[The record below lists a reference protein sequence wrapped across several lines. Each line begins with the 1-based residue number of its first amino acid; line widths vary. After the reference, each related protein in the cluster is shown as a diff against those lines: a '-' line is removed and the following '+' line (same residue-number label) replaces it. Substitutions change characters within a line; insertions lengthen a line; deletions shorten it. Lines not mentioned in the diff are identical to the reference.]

1 MNECWHFINNQYG
14 ADTGLKDSNMLMFA
28 KDPFESLAR
37 EVCQNSID
45 ARAKDSDKPSIVH
58 FKTFKLKT
66 QEVPGI
72 DLLKYNIQ
80 NCLDYCR
87 SLNNESEAA
96 DLQTMLNLLNRDY
109 LECLRVSDFN
119 TTGLIGVDTNKTDS
133 PFFLLTKGS
142 GSTNKHDGQAGSKGI
157 GKYAAFAVSN
167 LNTVFYSTKTFDF
180 KEGGMGISKLRSAP
194 IKKDDPY
201 LLTTGIGYYALDKN
215 MPIQHPLLL
224 DKNYKRDTTGTDVFI
239 LGVELD
245 ELTIEKI
252 VYTVLDSFMYAILN
266 NNVEVKVESYNI
278 NKDTL
283 EEYLNIE
290 FLDKVGIGEKAKK
303 ALLAQ
308 YELLSSDE
316 IPFETI
322 KLPDDYGEIK
332 IKVKLYDPQTNEI
345 VSNQCDIIRH
355 PYMKIKKYA
364 PEIPCLYSAVCVIED
379 PSVNKMLRTIENP
392 QHTEWEVEQLITD
405 KETKKRYKG
414 LVRSINRVIKDY
426 ISNIA
431 MANIE
436 DTTDLPLASYYIPDI
451 QELGSE
457 SGKQLLREKA
467 SISFAQRRSYDK
479 PKKTTQKEKKGKNN
493 SKPNG
498 NRRIDNIRFASMYH
512 DFTKEYTLFFKAPC
526 NANNCELKLFA
537 CGMGSD
543 RPQLNILSASLN
555 NNPCNIRNNQVIYGF
570 DLEENQEYIL
580 EYKIANDEKLAVEV
594 ELDEIR

>member
-1 MNECWHFINNQYG
+1 MEECWHFINNQYG

-28 KDPFESLAR
+28 KNPFESLAR

-45 ARAKDSDKPSIVH
+45 ARAKDSDKPGIVY
-58 FKTFKLKT
+58 FKAFKLKT
-66 QEVPGI
+66 EEVPGI
-72 DLLKYNIQ
+72 DCLKDNVQ
-80 NCLDYCR
+80 NCLNYCR
-87 SLNNESEAA
+87 SLNNESEAS
-96 DLQTMLNLLNRDY
+96 DLQTMLNLLNQDY
-109 LECLRVSDFN
+109 LQCLRVSDFN
-119 TTGLIGVDTNKTDS
+119 TTGLVGVDTNKTDS

-167 LNTVFYSTKTFDF
+167 LNTVFYSTRTIDF

-194 IKKDDPY
+194 IDEADPY

-215 MPIQHPLLL
+215 MPIQHQLLL
-224 DKNYKRDTTGTDVFI
+224 DEDFKRDKPGTDVFI

-245 ELTIEKI
+245 DLTIEKI

-266 NNVEVKVESYNI
+266 YNIEVNVENYSI
-278 NKDTL
+278 NKDSL
-283 EEYLNIE
+283 EEYLSIE
-290 FLDKVGIGEKAKK
+290 FLDKAEVSEKAKK

-322 KLPDDYGEIK
+322 KLPNDYGEIK
-332 IKVKLYDPQTNEI
+332 IKVKLYNPQTNEI

-379 PSVNKMLRTIENP
+379 PVVNEMLRKIENP
-392 QHTEWEVEQLITD
+392 QHTEWEVEQLIAD

-414 LVRSINRVIKDY
+414 LVRSIDRTIKEY
-426 ISNIA
+426 ISNMA

-436 DTTDLPLASYYIPDI
+436 DTTDLPLASHYIPDL
-451 QELGSE
+451 QDLGSE
-457 SGKQLLREKA
+457 SGKQSLREKA
-467 SISFAQRRSYDK
+467 TISFAQRRSHNK
-479 PKKTTQKEKKGKNN
+479 PKKTRKKKKKKSNLKR
-493 SKPNG
+493 SG
-498 NRRIDNIRFASMYH
+498 NRRIDNIKFASMYH
-512 DFTKEYTLFFKAPC
+512 DSTKEYTLFFDAPC

-543 RPQLNILSASLN
+543 RPQLDILSASLN
-555 NNPCNIRNNQVIYGF
+555 KVPCNIRNNQVIYGF

-594 ELDEIR
+594 ELDENR

>member
-66 QEVPGI
+66 EDVPGI
-72 DLLKYNIQ
+72 DLLKYNVQ
-80 NCLDYCR
+80 NCLDYCK

-96 DLQTMLNLLNRDY
+96 DLQTMLNLLNQDY

-167 LNTVFYSTKTFDF
+167 LNTVFYSTKTFDS

-194 IKKDDPY
+194 IKDDDPY
-201 LLTTGIGYYALDKN
+201 LLTTGIGYYALEKN
-215 MPIQHPLLL
+215 MPIKHPLIL
-224 DKNYKRDTTGTDVFI
+224 DENFKRDTTGTDVFI

-252 VYTVLDSFMYAILN
+252 VYTVLDSFMYAILK
-266 NNVEVKVESYNI
+266 NNVEVEVESYSI

-290 FLDKVGIGEKAKK
+290 FLDKVEIGEKAKK

-316 IPFETI
+316 IPFDTI
-322 KLPDDYGEIK
+322 ELPNDYGEIK
-332 IKVKLYDPQTNEI
+332 IKVKLYNPQTNDI

-379 PSVNKMLRTIENP
+379 PSVNEMLRKIENP

-405 KETKKRYKG
+405 KDTKKRYKG
-414 LVRSINRVIKDY
+414 LVRSINKAIKEY
-426 ISNIA
+426 ISNMA

-436 DTTDLPLASYYIPDI
+436 DTMDLPLASYYIPDL
-451 QELGSE
+451 QALSSE
-457 SGKQLLREKA
+457 NNNQLLREKA
-467 SISFAQRRSYDK
+467 KISFAQRRSYTESKK
-479 PKKTTQKEKKGKNN
+479 PRKK
-493 SKPNG
+493 
-498 NRRIDNIRFASMYH
+498 
-512 DFTKEYTLFFKAPC
+512 
-526 NANNCELKLFA
+526 
-537 CGMGSD
+537 
-543 RPQLNILSASLN
+543 
-555 NNPCNIRNNQVIYGF
+555 
-570 DLEENQEYIL
+570 
-580 EYKIANDEKLAVEV
+580 DEKRKVILNLMVIE
-594 ELDEIR
+594 E

>member
-66 QEVPGI
+66 EDVPGI
-72 DLLKYNIQ
+72 DLLKYNVQ
-80 NCLDYCR
+80 NCLDYCK

-96 DLQTMLNLLNRDY
+96 DLQTMLNLLNQDY

-167 LNTVFYSTKTFDF
+167 LNTVFYSTKTFDS

-194 IKKDDPY
+194 IKDEDPY

-215 MPIQHPLLL
+215 MPIKHPLLL

-266 NNVEVKVESYNI
+266 NNVEVKVESYSI

-283 EEYLNIE
+283 DEYLNVE
-290 FLDKVGIGEKAKK
+290 FLDKVEIGEKAKK

-316 IPFETI
+316 IPFDTI
-322 KLPDDYGEIK
+322 ELPNDYGEIK
-332 IKVKLYDPQTNEI
+332 IKVKLYNPQTNDI

-379 PSVNKMLRTIENP
+379 PSVNEMLRKIENP

-405 KETKKRYKG
+405 KETKKRKII
-414 LVRSINRVIKDY
+414 LNLMVI
-426 ISNIA
+426 
-431 MANIE
+431 
-436 DTTDLPLASYYIPDI
+436 
-451 QELGSE
+451 
-457 SGKQLLREKA
+457 
-467 SISFAQRRSYDK
+467 
-479 PKKTTQKEKKGKNN
+479 
-493 SKPNG
+493 
-498 NRRIDNIRFASMYH
+498 
-512 DFTKEYTLFFKAPC
+512 
-526 NANNCELKLFA
+526 
-537 CGMGSD
+537 
-543 RPQLNILSASLN
+543 
-555 NNPCNIRNNQVIYGF
+555 
-570 DLEENQEYIL
+570 EE
-580 EYKIANDEKLAVEV
+580 
-594 ELDEIR
+594 

>member
-66 QEVPGI
+66 EDVPGI
-72 DLLKYNIQ
+72 DLLKKNVQ
-80 NCLDYCR
+80 NCLDYCK
-87 SLNNESEAA
+87 SLNNDSEAT
-96 DLQTMLNLLNRDY
+96 DLQTMLNLLNQDY

-167 LNTVFYSTKTFDF
+167 LNTVFYSTKTLDS

-194 IKKDDPY
+194 ISEDDPY

-215 MPIQHPLLL
+215 MPIKHPLLL

-252 VYTVLDSFMYAILN
+252 VYTILDSFMYAILN
-266 NNVEVKVESYNI
+266 NNVEVKVENYNI

-290 FLDKVGIGEKAKK
+290 FLDKVEIGEKAKK

-316 IPFETI
+316 ILFETI
-322 KLPDDYGEIK
+322 KLPNDYGEIK
-332 IKVKLYDPQTNEI
+332 IKVKLYDPQTNDI

-379 PSVNKMLRTIENP
+379 PSINEMLRKIENP

-405 KETKKRYKG
+405 KDTKKRYKG
-414 LVRSINRVIKDY
+414 LVRSINRTIKEY

-467 SISFAQRRSYDK
+467 SISFAQRRRYDK
-479 PKKTTQKEKKGKNN
+479 PKETTKKKKEKNN
-493 SKPNG
+493 SKRSG

-512 DFTKEYTLFFKAPC
+512 DSTKEYTLFFNAPC

-543 RPQLNILSASLN
+543 
-555 NNPCNIRNNQVIYGF
+555 
-570 DLEENQEYIL
+570 
-580 EYKIANDEKLAVEV
+580 
-594 ELDEIR
+594 

>member
-66 QEVPGI
+66 EDVPGI
-72 DLLKYNIQ
+72 DLLKYNVQ
-80 NCLDYCR
+80 NCLDYCK

-96 DLQTMLNLLNRDY
+96 DLQTMLNLLNQDY

-167 LNTVFYSTKTFDF
+167 LNTVFYSTKTFDS

-194 IKKDDPY
+194 IKDEDPY

-215 MPIQHPLLL
+215 MPIKHPLLL

-245 ELTIEKI
+245 QLTIEKI

-266 NNVEVKVESYNI
+266 NNVEVKVESYSI

-283 EEYLNIE
+283 DEYLNVE
-290 FLDKVGIGEKAKK
+290 FLDKVEIGEKAKK

-316 IPFETI
+316 IPFDTI
-322 KLPDDYGEIK
+322 ELPNDYGEIK
-332 IKVKLYDPQTNEI
+332 IKVKLYNPQTNDI

-379 PSVNKMLRTIENP
+379 PSVNEMLRKIENP

-414 LVRSINRVIKDY
+414 LVRSINKAIKEY
-426 ISNIA
+426 ISNMA

-436 DTTDLPLASYYIPDI
+436 DTMDLPLASYYIPDL
-451 QELGSE
+451 QALSSE
-457 SGKQLLREKA
+457 NNNQLLREKA
-467 SISFAQRRSYDK
+467 KISFAQRRSYTES
-479 PKKTTQKEKKGKNN
+479 KKTRKKDEKKKNN
-493 SKPNG
+493 PKPNG

-512 DFTKEYTLFFKAPC
+512 DSTKVYTLFFDAPC

-537 CGMGSD
+537 CGMGGD
-543 RPQLNILSASLN
+543 RPQIEILSASLN
-555 NNPCNIRNNQVIYGF
+555 QIPCNIRDNQVVYGF
-570 DLEENQEYIL
+570 DLKENQEYIL
-580 EYKIANDEKLAVEV
+580 EYKIVNDEKLAVEV
-594 ELDEIR
+594 ELDEIG

>member
-66 QEVPGI
+66 EDVPGI
-72 DLLKYNIQ
+72 DLLKYNVQ
-80 NCLDYCR
+80 NCLDYCK

-96 DLQTMLNLLNRDY
+96 DLQTMLNLLNQDY

-167 LNTVFYSTKTFDF
+167 LNTVFYSTKTLDS

-194 IKKDDPY
+194 IKDDAPY
-201 LLTTGIGYYALDKN
+201 LLTTGIGYYALEKN
-215 MPIQHPLLL
+215 MPIKHPLIL
-224 DKNYKRDTTGTDVFI
+224 DENFKRDTTGTDVFI

-252 VYTVLDSFMYAILN
+252 VYTILDSFMYAILN
-266 NNVEVKVESYNI
+266 NNVEVKVENYNI

-290 FLDKVGIGEKAKK
+290 FLDKVEIGEKAKK

-316 IPFETI
+316 ILFETI
-322 KLPDDYGEIK
+322 KLPNDYGEIK
-332 IKVKLYDPQTNEI
+332 IKVKLYDPQTNDI

-379 PSVNKMLRTIENP
+379 PSVNEMLRKIENP

-405 KETKKRYKG
+405 KDTKKRYKG
-414 LVRSINRVIKDY
+414 LVRSINKAIKEY
-426 ISNIA
+426 ISNMA

-436 DTTDLPLASYYIPDI
+436 DTMDLPLASYYIPDL
-451 QELGSE
+451 QALSSE
-457 SGKQLLREKA
+457 NNNQLLREKA
-467 SISFAQRRSYDK
+467 KISFAQRRSYTESKK
-479 PKKTTQKEKKGKNN
+479 PRKKDEKKKSNP
-493 SKPNG
+493 KPNG

-512 DFTKEYTLFFKAPC
+512 DSTKVYTLFFDAPC

-537 CGMGSD
+537 CGMGGD
-543 RPQLNILSASLN
+543 RPQLEILSASLN
-555 NNPCNIRNNQVIYGF
+555 KVACNIRHNQVVHGF
-570 DLEENQEYIL
+570 DLKENQEYVL